1 MVGVCDAGDYAWSRA
16 GIRDSAALVR
26 EPAQAFEAFHAF
38 VKHGM
43 PITNT
48 WPSVSWRRG
57 FGSNSS
63 KSAPLRASAAANAR
77 LSASRKSS
85 PQVTMNSGGRL
96 TLNARPSAVRNFGSA
111 ASMRRRIR
119 RPASVRVRCGDSDRS
134 YGQFASHGF
143 QRCGTVGTAHRSG
156 TGETNARRLI
166 HAECGSGFGIVFNR
180 QRQHGQRAA
189 CRIAGEEHGVRI
201 NRIIS
206 QMRLDPTQ
214 CRLNVRQLTPQIG
227 LRGRSVVQ

>member
-1 MVGVCDAGDYAWSRA
+1 MACRSRTRGRAFRGGVASGRTVRNRLPCGPVRQQAPDCRLEEIVAAGHDEQWRQVDVE
-16 GIRDSAALVR
+16 R
-26 EPAQAFEAFHAF
+26 QA
-38 VKHGM
+38 
-43 PITNT
+43 
-48 WPSVSWRRG
+48 
-57 FGSNSS
+57 
-63 KSAPLRASAAANAR
+63 
-77 LSASRKSS
+77 
-85 PQVTMNSGGRL
+85 
-96 TLNARPSAVRNFGSA
+96 SAVRNFGSA

>member
-1 MVGVCDAGDYAWSRA
+1 MAAWLRVEQFEIGSLAGQCGSKRQIVGLEEIVAAGHDEQWRQVDVE
-16 GIRDSAALVR
+16 R
-26 EPAQAFEAFHAF
+26 QAFGGEELR
-38 VKHGM
+38 VG
-43 PITNT
+43 
-48 WPSVSWRRG
+48 G
-57 FGSNSS
+57 FDAVEEFDAQHLFEPG
-63 KSAPLRASAAANAR
+63 AAI
-77 LSASRKSS
+77 
-85 PQVTMNSGGRL
+85 
-96 TLNARPSAVRNFGSA
+96 
-111 ASMRRRIR
+111 RIV
-119 RPASVRVRCGDSDRS
+119 A

-166 HAECGSGFGIVFNR
+166 HAECGRGFGIVFNR